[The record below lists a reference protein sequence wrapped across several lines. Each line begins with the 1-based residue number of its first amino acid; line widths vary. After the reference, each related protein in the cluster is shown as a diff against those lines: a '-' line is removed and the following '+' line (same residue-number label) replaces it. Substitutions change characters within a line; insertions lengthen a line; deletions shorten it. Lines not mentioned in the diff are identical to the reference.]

1 MQMATKTRDHII
13 NNIMFNWYLLNDF
26 FSLELITFVN
36 LKYVCI
42 FLLGNVSS
50 RGEKTVISSVNS
62 KTMI

>member
-42 FLLGNVSS
+42 FLLGNVSFI
-50 RGEKTVISSVNS
+50 EVK
-62 KTMI
+62 KL